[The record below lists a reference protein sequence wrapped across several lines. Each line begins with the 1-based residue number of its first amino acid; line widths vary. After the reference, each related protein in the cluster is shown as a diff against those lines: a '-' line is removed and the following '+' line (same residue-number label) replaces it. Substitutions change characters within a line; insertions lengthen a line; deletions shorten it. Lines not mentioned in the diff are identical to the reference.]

1 MHRLGI
7 FTVVLTLVAVC
18 ASGASAGANSTQPLS
33 SVVVAACHPSD
44 AVDQRFATFAGQMQ
58 AVKGTQRMAMH
69 FTLLE
74 RLNAP
79 DFSAVGLFDLKPWR
93 RSKKGVSSFIYTQR
107 VTALHDGGSY
117 RMRVQFRWY
126 DSDGSVIKTKTMRSG
141 VCHQPASLPNLEI
154 SSITAS
160 PGAVQGTSNYVVTV
174 ENAGSGDAGAVDV
187 ALKVDGGSPIT
198 AQLPLVSAG
207 KTATAT
213 LTGPACAS
221 FVRAVADPRDKI
233 DETNEKDNALG
244 TACPSA

>member
-1 MHRLGI
+1 MRRLGI
-7 FTVVLTLVAVC
+7 LTAALTLAAAWV
-18 ASGASAGANSTQPLS
+18 SGASASANSTQPLA

-79 DFSAVGLFDLKPWR
+79 DFSAVGLAELKPWR
-93 RSKKGVSSFIYTQR
+93 RSKKGVSSFIYSQR
-107 VTALHDGGSY
+107 VTALRDGGSY

-126 DSDGSVIKTKTMRSG
+126 GSDGSVIKVKTMRSG
-141 VCHQPASLPNLEI
+141 VCHQPASLPNLEV

-174 ENAGSGDAGAVDV
+174 ENAGNGDAGAVDV
-187 ALKVDGGSPIT
+187 ALKVDGGTPVT
-198 AQLPLVSAG
+198 GQVPLLAAG
-207 KTATAT
+207 QTATVT
-213 LTGPACAS
+213 LTGPSCAS
-221 FVRAVADPRDKI
+221 FVRAAADPRDKI
-233 DETNEKDNALG
+233 DESNEKDNALF
-244 TACPSA
+244 TTCP